1 MEKFQ
6 VIFVPDAEK
15 ELSELINSHPELE
28 GLAFRYAKEL
38 SDFPPGKWVDVHFK
52 NGEETFKS
60 DNHVVLDIQGLI
72 KESPKTVVITRFR
85 LRRKA

>member
-28 GLAFRYAKEL
+28 GLALRYAKEL

-52 NGEETFKS
+52 NGGR
-60 DNHVVLDIQGLI
+60 NL
-72 KESPKTVVITRFR
+72 
-85 LRRKA
+85 